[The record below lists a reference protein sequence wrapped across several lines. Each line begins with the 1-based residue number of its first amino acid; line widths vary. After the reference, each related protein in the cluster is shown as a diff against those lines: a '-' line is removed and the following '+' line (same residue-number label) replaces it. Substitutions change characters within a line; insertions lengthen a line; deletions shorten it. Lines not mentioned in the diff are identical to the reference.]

1 MNELDFP
8 KTKEQIEKELE
19 KYLADSITEL
29 PSITY
34 EKGEF
39 KTYFYPTSLTKEQIF
54 EALHII
60 KQYIENI
67 RIHTFDTNYVIFQSM
82 GSNIYDTKNLLNGIK
97 YKFISIGINKVEI
110 TKNGNLLQ
118 EEVQS
123 IIEIIKYFFTKKNKI
138 NIYQRLSEL
147 GTKIYCNSTYIKNVE
162 DKKYFNI
169 IEEDWNS
176 LGGYKEIK
184 QEVQETIILPLMH
197 SDVFEKVSE
206 LARGKP
212 SQNFPKAILFEGPPG
227 VGKTSM
233 ARIIA
238 SQAGIP
244 MIYIPIENILS
255 KYYGESAKNL
265 SEIFDHAEKI
275 EKVILFLDEIDSLAT
290 SREQGIVEATRRVL
304 SVLLRRIDGF
314 ENKNSILT
322 IGATNRAK
330 DLDHALL
337 SRFDAIIRF
346 KLPDTNERYNIFK
359 KFIQHLTK
367 DELVAL
373 AKISEGFS
381 GRNIKD
387 TCEMAERKWAR
398 ILILENKEISPPP
411 MSIYE
416 EIIRKKQLEFEIWN
430 SSG

>member
-19 KYLADSITEL
+19 KYLTGNTLEL
-29 PSITY
+29 PCITY

-39 KTYFYPTSLTKEQIF
+39 KTYFYPSVLTRGQIF
-54 EALHII
+54 DALQII
-60 KQYIENI
+60 KQYVENI
-67 RIHTFDTNYVIFQSM
+67 RIHTFESNYVIFQSM
-82 GSNIYDTKNLLNGIK
+82 GSNIYDTKNILNGIK
-97 YKFISIGINKVEI
+97 YKFITIGVNKVEI

-123 IIEIIKYFFTKKNKI
+123 IIEIIKYFFIKKSKI
-138 NIYQRLSEL
+138 NFYQRLLEL
-147 GTKIYCNSTYIKNVE
+147 GTKIYCNSFYTKNEE

-176 LGGYKEIK
+176 LGGYHDIK
-184 QEVQETIILPLMH
+184 QEVQETIILPLLH
-197 SDVFEKVSE
+197 SEIFQKVSE
-206 LARGKP
+206 MARGSP
-212 SQNFPKAILFEGPPG
+212 SQNFPRAVLFEGPPG

-238 SQAGIP
+238 SQSGIP

-265 SEIFDHAEKI
+265 SEIFDHAEKF
-275 EKVILFLDEIDSLAT
+275 ERVILFLDEIDSLAV

-346 KLPDTNERYNIFK
+346 KLPDESERYNIFRK
-359 KFIQHLTK
+359 YIQHLTEE
-367 DELVAL
+367 ELWTL
-373 AKISEGFS
+373 AKITHGFS

-387 TCEMAERKWAR
+387 ICEMAERKWAR
-398 ILILENKEISPPP
+398 ILILENKSVSPPP
-411 MSIYE
+411 IKIYE
-416 EIIRKKQLEFEIWN
+416 EIIQKKLLELELWN
-430 SSG
+430 ISG